1 MVISFL
7 VTFLTIH
14 FNLGYNV
21 DLTLLSIAIIF
32 PLVFNIRSAF
42 RRREK
47 ALEHLS
53 QLRAALKTV
62 HFYLQMSFDL
72 TPEDKEKIESIVE
85 DISEEVVAHLRKP
98 TDETDKIDGSIDELQ
113 EFVIHLR
120 EGIPRRI
127 RDRIFRYVN
136 DLQEGFENVH
146 AINIHRT
153 PQALKAY
160 CLIFI
165 YVFPIIYAPTIVYN
179 IGSNE
184 SYGVVYFLVVS
195 TQFIL
200 MSLYNI
206 QDQMEHPFDDVGVD
220 DIKLE
225 NFKINR
231 V

>member
-1 MVISFL
+1 ML
-7 VTFLTIH
+7 VTFATIH

-47 ALEHLS
+47 ALEHMS
-53 QLRAALKTV
+53 QFRASLKTV
-62 HFYLQMSFDL
+62 YFYLQLSFDL
-72 TPEDKEKIESIVE
+72 KADDKLRLESIVE
-85 DISEEVVAHLRKP
+85 GISEKVIVHLRK
-98 TDETDKIDGSIDELQ
+98 TEEDTLEVDGAMDELQ
-113 EFVIHLR
+113 EFIIHLR
-120 EGIPRRI
+120 GDIPGRI

-136 DLQEGFENVH
+136 NIQEGFENVH

-153 PQALKAY
+153 PKALKAY
-160 CLIFI
+160 CLVFI
-165 YVFPIIYAPTIVYN
+165 YVFPFIYAPTIVFN
-179 IGSNE
+179 IGLDNNLWI
-184 SYGVVYFLVVS
+184 VYLLVVV

-206 QDQMEHPFDDVGVD
+206 QDQMEYPFDDVGAD
-220 DIKLE
+220 DINLE

-231 V
+231 